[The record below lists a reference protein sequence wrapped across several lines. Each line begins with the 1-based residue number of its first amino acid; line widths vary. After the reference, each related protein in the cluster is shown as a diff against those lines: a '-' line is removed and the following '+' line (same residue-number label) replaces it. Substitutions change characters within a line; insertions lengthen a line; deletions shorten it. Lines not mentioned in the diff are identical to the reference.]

1 MLAALREVERYTDVT
16 VACEGKFYP
25 VHKLVLSTCSDYFS
39 KMFESTPCKHP
50 IIVLKDIQCKDVEA
64 LLSYMYA
71 GIVSVAQSDLAQ
83 LIKAAELL
91 QIKGLAVPD
100 EPPTSNRRGRC
111 LMDSSNSP
119 HPKRHKRREPN
130 HGDLHGGAL
139 FSPSSPRLFDDDQEE
154 NQMESQIAIHKSYQ
168 GDTSSVDDMES
179 GQVNQGQSSR
189 ITNEANKNAENEAA
203 VQDCSSSQVE
213 NTVED
218 ASIKEELLD
227 DDSKSDMTDT
237 GFNYGTLVPEVGVDS
252 SEAGEDQPNLKMSAE
267 YNEQCHDQS
276 FLHHQFQQSENS
288 SEAQPG
294 PILLQAWQNLSEAGE
309 CSSGGQGYNR
319 DMNQDTSLPVHLDS
333 QSLYPMISLTTD
345 DQVTSGRG
353 TSGAKRSRS
362 AAHKLHQN
370 PYIYYSNSEKDIF
383 QSNRTSIRK
392 KNKKKFS
399 CAQCPYAT
407 TSRSNLI
414 IHLRTHSGERP
425 YSCPDCSF
433 TASFEYNLK
442 VHMRTH
448 TGEKPYKCPN
458 CPLKFAQ
465 KAHLKN
471 HSFTHTGERP
481 FSCQFCPARFSR
493 RSNLSRHMRTHQ

>member
-1 MLAALREVERYTDVT
+1 MAEGMLSLSWNNHSSTFCHMLAALREVERYTDVT

-111 LMDSSNSP
+111 LMDSSSSP

-179 GQVNQGQSSR
+179 GQVDQGQSSR
-189 ITNEANKNAENEAA
+189 ITNEANKNSENEAA

-227 DDSKSDMTDT
+227 DESKSDMTDT

-252 SEAGEDQPNLKMSAE
+252 SEAGEDQPNLKMSGE

-333 QSLYPMISLTTD
+333 QSLYPMVQPNKE
-345 DQVTSGRG
+345 DQ
-353 TSGAKRSRS
+353 
-362 AAHKLHQN
+362 
-370 PYIYYSNSEKDIF
+370 
-383 QSNRTSIRK
+383 
-392 KNKKKFS
+392 
-399 CAQCPYAT
+399 
-407 TSRSNLI
+407 RSN
-414 IHLRTHSGERP
+414 THGFNVVAKIPTSMRKQPQSQAQNQTTHGDTSSVQDPNLVREKP
-425 YSCPDCSF
+425 YSCTLCSF
-433 TASFEYNLK
+433 RTAYQSNL
-442 VHMRTH
+442 T
-448 TGEKPYKCPN
+448 
-458 CPLKFAQ
+458 
-465 KAHLKN
+465 AH
-471 HSFTHTGERP
+471 HRTHTGERP
-481 FSCQFCPARFSR
+481 FLCPYCPTHFARKSHLKQHLSTHTGERPYACHYCSYRSSR
-493 RSNLSRHMRTHQ
+493 ISYLKRHLETHTG